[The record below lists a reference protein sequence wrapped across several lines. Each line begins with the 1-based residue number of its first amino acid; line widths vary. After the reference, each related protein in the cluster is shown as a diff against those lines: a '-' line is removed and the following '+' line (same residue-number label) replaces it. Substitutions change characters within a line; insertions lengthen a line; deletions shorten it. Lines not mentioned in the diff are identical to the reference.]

1 MAQSMF
7 TQYSYFGINSL
18 VQKGNNRIG
27 FCPPIPG
34 KLKNLLLI
42 QRFGTFF
49 TSKYGLYVKLE
60 NPLYNFTRPFNIFIY
75 FFQQWRI
82 LCTVSKAQLLCSALG
97 YYKGEGRAY
106 NCSWSVCIRKSYI
119 NIILLLYFRHS
130 RSGKRRIVIWIN
142 VRDANLSWRFDCRTQ
157 NSLYYCIVWAL
168 GNRFSGTYTTCIY
181 MHF

>member
-27 FCPPIPG
+27 SCPPIPG

-42 QRFGTFF
+42 QKFGTFF
-49 TSKYGLYVKLE
+49 TSKYGLYVNWKI
-60 NPLYNFTRPFNIFIY
+60 LYIISRDRLMYLFFSTVADTIY
-75 FFQQWRI
+75 I
-82 LCTVSKAQLLCSALG
+82 HYTVSKAQLCSALG
-97 YYKGEGRAY
+97 YGGEGCAY

-119 NIILLLYFRHS
+119 NIILLLYFRPS
-130 RSGKRRIVIWIN
+130 CSWKRRIVIWIN
-142 VRDANLSWRFDCRTQ
+142 VRDADLSWRFDCCTQ

-168 GNRFSGTYTTCIY
+168 GNRFSGTFTTCIY